1 MKYAAVIGPVVS
13 PAIDAVLTTC
23 AGSPCS
29 SRIGTNVRIPWIT
42 PQTLTFTI
50 HS

>member
-1 MKYAAVIGPVVS
+1 M
-13 PAIDAVLTTC
+13 DAVFTTC

-29 SRIGTNVRIPWIT
+29 SRMGTKVRMPWIT
-42 PQTLTFTI
+42 PQTLTFRI